1 MRGEKSTVGPPFL
14 ARNAFAWFGAPI
26 VTAKLLEQGTSFMT
40 AKTKSTGSRQGA
52 IGRAEAYLDSGRFET
67 ELARRVAIRTESQAL
82 PASRA
87 ELDRYVAEEMIPSF
101 ERLGFQCRTF
111 DNPVAGQGP
120 VLLATR
126 IEDAKLPTVLGYGH
140 GDVIR
145 GQDQQWTR
153 GKGPWTLARDGD
165 RLYGRGTADNK
176 CQHTINLAAMAAV
189 MAERGGKL
197 GFNAKYIIEMAEETG
212 SAGLDEI
219 VLSNKDAFA
228 ATVLI
233 ASDGPRATAAR
244 PTVVLGNRGA
254 LTFDLVCNLRQGG
267 HHSGNWGGL
276 LADPVVILSHAIASF
291 VGPRGGL
298 RLKAWLPPPI
308 APNIRAALRDV
319 VIDGGDKAPAVDPA
333 WGEPGLTGPEKVYAW
348 NSFAVLAMIAGNPD
362 APVNAIAPFARARCQ
377 LRYVV
382 GTKVDEVLPA
392 LRRHLDTQNLRNVA
406 IVAVPEVGRFE
417 ATRTDPDH
425 PWAKYVVDS
434 FAETSNQKPAV
445 IPSSG
450 GGVPNHL
457 FQTGLGMPTIWIPH
471 SYPGC
476 SQHAPDEHILWP
488 VAKSAL
494 RLMAGL
500 YWDLGEGVPG

>member
-1 MRGEKSTVGPPFL
+1 
-14 ARNAFAWFGAPI
+14 
-26 VTAKLLEQGTSFMT
+26 MT
-40 AKTKSTGSRQGA
+40 TMAKTTTGNTSGSRAGA
-52 IGRAEAYLDSGRFET
+52 VGRAEAYLDEGRFET
-67 ELARRVAIRTESQAL
+67 DLARRVAIRTESQAL
-82 PASRA
+82 PASRG
-87 ELDRYVAEEMIPSF
+87 ELDRYVSAEMIPSF
-101 ERLGFQCRTF
+101 EKLGFTCRTF

-126 IEDAKLPTVLGYGH
+126 MEDPKLPTVLGYGH

-145 GQDQQWTR
+145 GQDAQWTK
-153 GKGPWTLARDGD
+153 GQGPWTLARDGN

-176 CQHTINLAAMAAV
+176 CQHTINMAAMAAV
-189 MAERGGKL
+189 MAERGGSL
-197 GFNAKYIIEMAEETG
+197 GFNAKYIIEMSEETG
-212 SAGLDEI
+212 SAGLDAV
-219 VLSNKDAFA
+219 VLANKEAFG

-233 ASDGPRATAAR
+233 ASDGPRATAER
-244 PTVVLGNRGA
+244 PTLVLGNRGA
-254 LTFDLVCNLRQGG
+254 LTFDLVCKLREGG

-276 LADPVVILSHAIASF
+276 LADPTVILAHAIATF

-308 APNIRAALRDV
+308 APHIKAVLRDV
-319 VIDGGDKAPAVDPA
+319 VIDGGDKAPPIDAG

-348 NSFAVLAMIAGNPD
+348 NSFAVLAMTSGNPD
-362 APVNAIAPFARARCQ
+362 APVNAIAPYARARCQ

-392 LRRHLDTQNLRNVA
+392 LRRHLDTQNFKMVEV
-406 IVAVPEVGRFE
+406 VAVPEAGKFE

-425 PWAKYVVDS
+425 PWAQWAVKS
-434 FAETSNQKPAV
+434 FTETTGAKPAV

-450 GGVPNHL
+450 GGVPNHV
-457 FQTGLGMPTIWIPH
+457 FQSGLGMPTLWVPH

-476 SQHAPDEHILWP
+476 SQHAPDEHILLP

-500 YWDLGEGVPG
+500 YWDLGEGGTPG